1 MMMFQALSLLAF
13 ATAVLCQSYAFTGTT
28 TLTQDE
34 FCQYNSISHSQCD
47 KQFEAYLRK
56 NPSLKKCSSSSPIFS
71 NRCPSSDEVRTTST
85 ASNNYDVASSNAVDR
100 ATEPTTIPGIQIQ
113 RGDEDIE
120 TPPATNVT
128 YSRKIMDFSLRLFQT
143 AFPKGSPD
151 NYILS
156 PVMVQTLLSY
166 LNDGA
171 SEATRQEMKTILQLS
186 TNDLKE
192 ICGVFQPKS
201 TAEEQPKYK
210 LDVASQIFK
219 SPQIEL
225 LPAFQDSLNRNKVPL
240 QEMDF
245 TNPRVAANEI
255 NHWVSITTREKI
267 TSIID
272 ERSLNPATQLMLLN
286 AIYFNGT
293 WLYSFNNTS
302 RDTFYLGGD
311 KQHPCNMM
319 TLSHKLRYGYTGP
332 NEDDQKL
339 LWVELPYSG
348 DEMSMILLLPA
359 KRFKLDEELLN
370 FKIGDLENILAEIEK
385 NDKGKI
391 KVKLPVFKAESEVA
405 LVKPLQQMGLR
416 SVFSDGKP
424 FAKLSNTDVKIS
436 NVKQKSFLSVNE
448 RGTTAT
454 SVTVGTIIPLSLPRN
469 AEFIA
474 DQPFAAIIIDK
485 KSKIPL
491 FIARIS
497 KPERQK
503 RSVN

>member
-1 MMMFQALSLLAF
+1 MMLQALGLLAF
-13 ATAVLCQSYAFTGTT
+13 ATVALCQSYAYTGTIS
-28 TLTQDE
+28 LTQDE
-34 FCQYNSISHSQCD
+34 FCNFNNILHSQCD
-47 KQFEAYLRK
+47 KQFESYLRQ
-56 NPSLKKCSSSSPIFS
+56 NPSLKKCSDSSPMFS
-71 NRCPSSDEVRTTST
+71 NRCQSSYEVGTTST
-85 ASNNYDVASSNAVDR
+85 TSQNEALSSNTVDE
-100 ATEPTTIPGIQIQ
+100 ATEPTTIPDVKFPAD
-113 RGDEDIE
+113 DETIE
-120 TPPATNVT
+120 IPPATNVS
-128 YSRKIMDFSLRLFQT
+128 YSRKIIDFSLRLFQT
-143 AFPKGSPD
+143 AFPKGSPG

-171 SEATRQEMKTILQLS
+171 SQTTRQEMKTILQLS
-186 TNDLKE
+186 TNDLKQ
-192 ICGVFQPKS
+192 IRDVFQPTS
-201 TAEEQPKYK
+201 EHYPKYK

-225 LPAFQDSLNRNKVPL
+225 LPGFQDSLSRNKVPM

-245 TNPRVAANEI
+245 TNPRIAASEI
-255 NHWVSITTREKI
+255 NHWVNITTREKI

-272 ERSLNPATQLMLLN
+272 ERSLDPATQLMLLN

-293 WLYSFNNTS
+293 WLYSFNNTV
-302 RDTFYLGGD
+302 RDTFHLGGN

-319 TLSHKLRYGYTGP
+319 TLSQKLRYGYTGP

-339 LWVELPYSG
+339 LWVELPYNG

-359 KRFKLDEELLN
+359 NRFKLDEELLN
-370 FKIGDLENILAEIEK
+370 FKISDLENILAEIEK
-385 NDKGKI
+385 NNKGKI
-391 KVKLPVFKAESEVA
+391 KVKLPVFKAESEIS

-416 SVFSDGKP
+416 SVFSDEKP
-424 FAKLSNTDVKIS
+424 FAKLSNTNVKIS

-454 SVTVGTIIPLSLPRN
+454 SVTVATIIPLSLPRN
-469 AEFIA
+469 VEFIA
-474 DQPFAAIIIDK
+474 NQPFAAIILDK

-497 KPERQK
+497 KPERLK
-503 RSVN
+503 

>member
-1 MMMFQALSLLAF
+1 MMLQALGLFAF
-13 ATAVLCQSYAFTGTT
+13 TTVALCQSYAYTGTIS
-28 TLTQDE
+28 LTQDE
-34 FCQYNSISHSQCD
+34 FCHFNNISHSQCD
-47 KQFEAYLRK
+47 KQFDSYLSK
-56 NPSLKKCSSSSPIFS
+56 NPYLKKCSASSPTYS
-71 NRCPSSDEVRTTST
+71 NRCPSNDEFGTTST
-85 ASNNYDVASSNAVDR
+85 TTNNDVLSSNAVEE
-100 ATEPTTIPGIQIQ
+100 ATESITLPDIQNHA
-113 RGDEDIE
+113 GDEDIE
-120 TPPATNVT
+120 IPPATDVS

-171 SEATRQEMKTILQLS
+171 SQATRQEMKTILQLS

-192 ICGVFQPKS
+192 IRSVFQPKS
-201 TAEEQPKYK
+201 EEQPKYK

-219 SPQIEL
+219 SPLIEL
-225 LPAFQDSLNRNKVPL
+225 LPGFQDSLNRNKVPM

-245 TNPRVAANEI
+245 TNPRIAANEI
-255 NHWVSITTREKI
+255 NHWVNITTREKI

-272 ERSLNPATQLMLLN
+272 ERSLDPATQLMLLN

-293 WLYSFNNTS
+293 WLYSFNNTV
-302 RDTFYLGGD
+302 RDTFHLGGN

-319 TLSHKLRYGYTGP
+319 TLSQKLRYGYTGP

-339 LWVELPYSG
+339 LWVELPYNG

-359 KRFKLDEELLN
+359 RRFKLDEELLN
-370 FKIGDLENILAEIEK
+370 FKVSDLENILAEIER
-385 NDKGKI
+385 NNKGKI
-391 KVKLPVFKAESEVA
+391 KVKLPVFKAESEVS

-416 SVFSDGKP
+416 SVFGDGKP
-424 FAKLSNTDVKIS
+424 FAKLSNTNVKIS

-454 SVTVGTIIPLSLPRN
+454 SVTVATIIPLSLPRN
-469 AEFIA
+469 VEFIA
-474 DQPFAAIIIDK
+474 NQPFASIIIDK

-497 KPERQK
+497 KPERLK
-503 RSVN
+503 

>member
-1 MMMFQALSLLAF
+1 MMLQALGLLAF
-13 ATAVLCQSYAFTGTT
+13 ATVALGQSYAYTGTIS
-28 TLTQDE
+28 LTQDD
-34 FCQYNSISHSQCD
+34 FCQLNNILHSQCN
-47 KQFEAYLRK
+47 KQFASYLSK
-56 NPSLKKCSSSSPIFS
+56 NPTLKKCSANSPIFS
-71 NRCPSSDEVRTTST
+71 NRCRLSDEVATTST
-85 ASNNYDVASSNAVDR
+85 TSNSEVLSSNAVDE
-100 ATEPTTIPGIQIQ
+100 ATEPTTISGVENQAD
-113 RGDEDIE
+113 DEDIE
-120 TPPATNVT
+120 IPPATEVS
-128 YSRKIMDFSLRLFQT
+128 YSRKVVDFSLRLFQT

-171 SEATRQEMKTILQLS
+171 SPATRQEMKTILQLS

-192 ICGVFQPKS
+192 IRGVFQPTS
-201 TAEEQPKYK
+201 AEAKQPKYK

-225 LPAFQDSLNRNKVPL
+225 LPGFQDSLNRNKVPL

-245 TNPRVAANEI
+245 TNPRIAAAEI
-255 NHWVSITTREKI
+255 NHWVNITTREKI

-272 ERSLNPATQLMLLN
+272 ERSLLPTTQLMLLN
-286 AIYFNGT
+286 AIYFNGS
-293 WLYSFNNTS
+293 WLYSFNNTA
-302 RDTFYLGGD
+302 RDTFHLGVNRH
-311 KQHPCNMM
+311 HPCNMM

-339 LWVELPYSG
+339 LWVELPYNG

-370 FKIGDLENILAEIEK
+370 FKISDLENILAEIEK
-385 NDKGKI
+385 NNKGKI
-391 KVKLPVFKAESEVA
+391 KVKLPVFKAESEVS
-405 LVKPLQQMGLR
+405 LVKALQQMGLR
-416 SVFSDGKP
+416 SVFGDDKP
-424 FAKLSNTDVKIS
+424 FAKLSNTNVKIS

-454 SVTVGTIIPLSLPRN
+454 SVTVATIIPLSLPRN
-469 AEFIA
+469 VEFIA

-485 KSKIPL
+485 QSKIPL

-497 KPERQK
+497 KPEK
-503 RSVN
+503 LK

>member
-1 MMMFQALSLLAF
+1 MLQALSLLAF
-13 ATAVLCQSYAFTGTT
+13 ATVALCQSYAYTGTINI
-28 TLTQDE
+28 TQDE
-34 FCQYNSISHSQCD
+34 FCYFNNISHSQCD
-47 KQFEAYLRK
+47 KQFASYLSN
-56 NPSLKKCSSSSPIFS
+56 NPNLKKCSGGSPIFS
-71 NRCPSSDEVRTTST
+71 NRCPPNDAVGTTST
-85 ASNNYDVASSNAVDR
+85 TTNNEILSSNAVDE
-100 ATEPTTIPGIQIQ
+100 TTVPTTVPVVNNQAD
-113 RGDEDIE
+113 DEDIE
-120 TPPATNVT
+120 IPPATDVT
-128 YSRKIMDFSLRLFQT
+128 YSRKIIDFSLRLFQT
-143 AFPKGSPD
+143 AFPKGSPA

-171 SEATRQEMKTILQLS
+171 SQATRQEMKTILQLS

-192 ICGVFQPKS
+192 IRGVFQPTS
-201 TAEEQPKYK
+201 TAEAQPKYK

-225 LPAFQDSLNRNKVPL
+225 LSGFQDSLNRNKVPM

-267 TSIID
+267 ASIID
-272 ERSLNPATQLMLLN
+272 ERSLDPATQLMLLN

-293 WLYSFNNTS
+293 WLYSFNNTA
-302 RDTFYLGGD
+302 RDTFHLGEN

-339 LWVELPYSG
+339 LWVELPYKG

-359 KRFKLDEELLN
+359 RRFKLDEELLN
-370 FKIGDLENILAEIEK
+370 FKISDLENILAEIEK
-385 NDKGKI
+385 NNKGKI
-391 KVKLPVFKAESEVA
+391 KVKLPVFKAESEVS

-448 RGTTAT
+448 HGTTAT
-454 SVTVGTIIPLSLPRN
+454 SVTVATIIPLSLPRN
-469 AEFIA
+469 VQFIA
-474 DQPFAAIIIDK
+474 DQPFAGIIIDK

-497 KPERQK
+497 KPERLK
-503 RSVN
+503 